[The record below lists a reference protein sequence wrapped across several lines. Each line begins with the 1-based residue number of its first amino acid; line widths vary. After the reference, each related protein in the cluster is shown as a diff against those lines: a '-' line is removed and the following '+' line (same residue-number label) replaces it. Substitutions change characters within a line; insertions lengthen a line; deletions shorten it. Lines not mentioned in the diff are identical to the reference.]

1 MARYQPTGLM
11 SVRFIPSTTTVTD
24 ITAPTVAMVTAGTHL
39 QSYIVRDGVDT
50 PASGN
55 TVDASDISSLFN
67 AQAAGTYGGDA
78 LELVCHRG
86 SIRAGTDDVA
96 WTTLARGTSG
106 NLVVAR
112 TGLGQN
118 ATTGLGT
125 PAGTA
130 VALDRV
136 EVYPVTVITR
146 AMLKTADNETSRFS
160 AMLAITASPSD
171 AAIVAA

>member
-1 MARYQPTGLM
+1 MARYQPTGLAG
-11 SVRFIPSTTTVTD
+11 VVFTTATLASAM
-24 ITAPTVAMVTAGTHL
+24 APTAAEINAGTDL
-39 QSYIVRDGVDT
+39 QSYILRDGLDT

-55 TVDASDISSLFN
+55 TVDASDLSSLFN

-106 NLVVAR
+106 YLFVAR
-112 TGLGQN
+112 TGWAQN
-118 ATTGLGT
+118 STTGLGT

-130 VALDRV
+130 TAADRC
-136 EVYPVTVITR
+136 EVYQVTVITR

-160 AMLAITASPSD
+160 AMLAIVSAPND
-171 AAIVAA
+171 AYAVP